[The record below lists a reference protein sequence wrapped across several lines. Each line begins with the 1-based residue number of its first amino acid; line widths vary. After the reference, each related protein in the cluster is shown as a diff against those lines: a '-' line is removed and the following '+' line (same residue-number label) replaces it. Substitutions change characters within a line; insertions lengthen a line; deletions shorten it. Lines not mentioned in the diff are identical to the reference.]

1 MKNTNKAIETIN
13 KEPVRVT
20 GEDVREA
27 YMLLQASK
35 GLGMEGESESDI
47 EAARRIVDARASE
60 FAVVLNYVTTRED

>member
-1 MKNTNKAIETIN
+1 MKKTNDTIN
-13 KEPVRVT
+13 ENAVRVT

-35 GLGMEGESESDI
+35 GLGMEGKSESDI
-47 EAARRIVDARASE
+47 EAARRIIDARASE

>member
-1 MKNTNKAIETIN
+1 MKKTNDTIN
-13 KEPVRVT
+13 ENAVRVT

-47 EAARRIVDARASE
+47 EAARRIIDARASE

>member
-1 MKNTNKAIETIN
+1 MKKTNDTIN
-13 KEPVRVT
+13 ENAVRVT

-47 EAARRIVDARASE
+47 EAARRIIDARASE
-60 FAVVLNYVTTRED
+60 FAVVLNYVTTREE

>member
-1 MKNTNKAIETIN
+1 MKKTNDTIN
-13 KEPVRVT
+13 ENAVRVT

-47 EAARRIVDARASE
+47 EAARRIIDARASE
-60 FAVVLNYVTTRED
+60 FAIVLNYVTTRED

>member
-1 MKNTNKAIETIN
+1 MKKTNDTIN
-13 KEPVRVT
+13 ENAVRVT

>member
-1 MKNTNKAIETIN
+1 MKKTNDTIN
-13 KEPVRVT
+13 ENAVRVT

-35 GLGMEGESESDI
+35 GLGMDGESESDI
-47 EAARRIVDARASE
+47 EAARRIIDARASE